1 MSLERRLNR
10 LETAMRE
17 PPCIFLPAEPAALA
31 RLRWQL
37 RPFLEGLGPGSGA
50 GGLPILKASE
60 DAVCTS

>member
-1 MSLERRLNR
+1 
-10 LETAMRE
+10 MRE